1 MAYFTFM
8 NKKDILVKNP
18 FGNHTM
24 LSSLEAQFEKVKSN
38 RDEFVSEVG
47 PGSTSMTKDD
57 WLKATAN
64 TLKKFKQNNS

>member
-1 MAYFTFM
+1 MDFPWLILYNM

-24 LSSLEAQFEKVKSN
+24 LSTLKANYNKVKSS
-38 RDEFVSEVG
+38 DESIVTEIG

-57 WLKATAN
+57 WLKAAEKVI
-64 TLKKFKQNNS
+64 KKFS